1 MRDQPAL
8 IASDLE
14 GVFVPEI
21 WIAVA
26 EKTGIAALRRT
37 TRDEPDYNV
46 LMQGRMALL
55 RENGLRLRDIQD
67 VIATVDPL
75 PGARAF
81 LDALRTRTQLII
93 LSDTFYEF
101 ALPLMAKLGQPTLF
115 CHSLHADADGMVSGY
130 TLRLPDGKTQAVR
143 AFKQL
148 GFRVLAM
155 GDSYND
161 TGMLGAADT
170 GILFDPPANVIAD
183 FPHFPVAK
191 SYVELQPM
199 IDAFLEPTER

>member
-1 MRDQPAL
+1 MPHKPAL

-26 EKTGIAALRRT
+26 EKTGIEKLRLT
-37 TRDEPDYNV
+37 TRDVPDYNV

-55 RENGLRLRDIQD
+55 REHGLTLRDIQD
-67 VIATVDPL
+67 VIATLDPM
-75 PGARAF
+75 PGAAEFLAWLRA
-81 LDALRTRTQLII
+81 TTQLVI

-101 ALPLMAKLGQPTLF
+101 AMPLMAKLNQPTLF
-115 CHSLHADADGMVSGY
+115 CHSLTTDERGMISGY
-130 TLRLPDGKTQAVR
+130 TLRLPDSKTEAVR
-143 AFKQL
+143 AFNQI

-161 TGMLGAADT
+161 TGMLGVAEK
-170 GILFDPPANVIAD
+170 GILFRAPDNVIAQ
-183 FPHFPVAK
+183 FPQFTVINQYD
-191 SYVELQPM
+191 SLRTQIEQ
-199 IDAFLEPTER
+199 FLAAH